1 MRRAVSGRRA
11 RLRAQHR
18 RRRRR
23 DHMRTVV
30 LSVRDNR
37 ARAAHLA
44 RRRRRRAGGA
54 AAAAN
59 AVRSKREPGA
69 NAEQPSAR
77 RDHGEHHQESAA
89 KHRPARS
96 AAAAEIREQPRQWQ
110 GRVGHPHGQHAVS
123 VAERKISQVGGACSA
138 HKRRLRG
145 REGVGKETKGG
156 GRYGLHNGRRWQ
168 RHKSSAT
175 QGVREG
181 AGNKGD
187 VAIMGALV
195 AMPRSS
201 RDSEQVA
208 RVEGDIGH
216 GSLNQDALAAL
227 RPPIGGGLQ
236 ASVRQFPRW
245 QVW

>member
-138 HKRRLRG
+138 HKRRLRRRRVCRG
-145 REGVGKETKGG
+145 
-156 GRYGLHNGRRWQ
+156 GLHQSARRADVRARPSVPSFRRSAGDKMTTTPWQ
-168 RHKSSAT
+168 LETRSRPDTSRGQLSAYCLPRRRPE
-175 QGVREG
+175 GMSAGAAVR
-181 AGNKGD
+181 
-187 VAIMGALV
+187 
-195 AMPRSS
+195 
-201 RDSEQVA
+201 
-208 RVEGDIGH
+208 
-216 GSLNQDALAAL
+216 
-227 RPPIGGGLQ
+227 
-236 ASVRQFPRW
+236 AS
-245 QVW
+245 